1 MSQSVRVVVV
11 DDHPVVREG
20 LRMMLEEMAEGFEL
34 VGEATNGET
43 AVRLAGEMQPDV
55 VLMDVRMPRLDGI
68 AATRAIIERWP
79 KIRVVIL
86 RTSAGSRC
94 PWYRRART
102 ALVTS

>member
-43 AVRLAGEMQPDV
+43 AVRLAG
-55 VLMDVRMPRLDGI
+55 DG
-68 AATRAIIERWP
+68 W
-79 KIRVVIL
+79 
-86 RTSAGSRC
+86 AGS
-94 PWYRRART
+94 A
-102 ALVTS
+102 